1 MFDGLSARATSSTP
15 QRECSQGSRA
25 DFFPPPRL
33 LRDALQQLSVRGAGP
48 PRAITRARRVARQH
62 LGRDG
67 VRGVLQ
73 DGHVGACRRARAR
86 RDGLGARLLPSLRAN
101 DHPPPRHRLTRTPR
115 PLLPTRSAPACT
127 WASSSRVLSW
137 ARRCAVVPPAPRRR
151 ARSPPRRAAR
161 ARPPVAGR
169 RSSLA
174 ARRGSPFLGLS
185 PPRVR
190 ARARAFATP
199 RAAGPR
205 APRRRDHPRVSRAVA
220 NPAGSL
226 DLARSRREF
235 ARPRWPPTR
244 KNEAPIPRHPASLKK
259 TNNPN
264 PRLSSVRS
272 TDLKRIPP
280 PNVPPTRS

>member
-1 MFDGLSARATSSTP
+1 MSARRQRPQLLNGSALKDRGQIFFRLLACCVTHCSSSPFGVPGHRAPSHGRAESHVNISVAMVFEAFYKTAMSVRAGAPARAATASAPASSPRFAPTTT
-15 QRECSQGSRA
+15 A
-25 DFFPPPRL
+25 PPPPSPHTHP
-33 LRDALQQLSVRGAGP
+33 APSS
-48 PRAITRARRVARQH
+48 
-62 LGRDG
+62 
-67 VRGVLQ
+67 
-73 DGHVGACRRARAR
+73 RRAAR
-86 RDGLGARLLPSLRAN
+86 
-101 DHPPPRHRLTRTPR
+101 
-115 PLLPTRSAPACT
+115 ACT

-161 ARPPVAGR
+161 ARAPPVAGR

-226 DLARSRREF
+226 DLARSRRGSPTAMAPDEKKRS
-235 ARPRWPPTR
+235 AHSWPPR
-244 KNEAPIPRHPASLKK
+244 VRRVSEENKQPEPPPL
-259 TNNPN
+259 
-264 PRLSSVRS
+264 VRS
-272 TDLKRIPP
+272 FD
-280 PNVPPTRS
+280 

>member
-1 MFDGLSARATSSTP
+1 MFSPETRRTRGGEEWALHLFSSGAIAVGRIRDAIARGRAS
-15 QRECSQGSRA
+15 RRGSR
-25 DFFPPPRL
+25 
-33 LRDALQQLSVRGAGP
+33 
-48 PRAITRARRVARQH
+48 PRARRAGGRGVATREVRPLGGSRTRARGRERAGGKALKRENRDARP
-62 LGRDG
+62 GWTD
-67 VRGVLQ
+67 
-73 DGHVGACRRARAR
+73 D
-86 RDGLGARLLPSLRAN
+86 
-101 DHPPPRHRLTRTPR
+101 
-115 PLLPTRSAPACT
+115 
-127 WASSSRVLSW
+127 
-137 ARRCAVVPPAPRRR
+137 PRREG
-151 ARSPPRRAAR
+151 AR

-205 APRRRDHPRVSRAVA
+205 ASRRRDHPRVSRAVA

-244 KNEAPIPRHPASLKK
+244 KDEAPIPRHPVCAASLEK